1 MFRLATRQRRFL
13 HSTSSVF
20 NTTAT
25 LSKADVFNPKTWK
38 GLPAPQILDLY
49 YARHQEL
56 GKNYRPNGDE
66 LNALMGIASDIG
78 MDARDLK
85 SLYDANEFFY
95 IPHTGKNEVTE
106 LPSLAQDLVQEH
118 REQRFYNRLAAH
130 DLPQLVQFRKP
141 YERPNL
147 KTHPITYKYTQ
158 YVGEEHPNSKKVVLK
173 CNVAELP
180 NMTAQEQHALKLLAT
195 TRYDYQT
202 DVLKFS
208 SDRFPEPRQN
218 AKYLSDVLNK
228 LISEAKANVEE
239 LKDIPLDKRHIN
251 ARSMRKKTK
260 GKINEFPKEWERP
273 QDAPK
278 EPFNAA
284 RLILKSK
291 NL

>member
-1 MFRLATRQRRFL
+1 MFRLATRQKRFL
-13 HSTSSVF
+13 HSTSGLF
-20 NTTAT
+20 NAAGTPT
-25 LSKADVFNPKTWK
+25 KADVFNPKTWK
-38 GLPAPQILDLY
+38 GLPAPQVLDLY

-56 GKNYRPNGDE
+56 GRNYKPNNDE
-66 LNALMGIASDIG
+66 LSALMGIASDIG
-78 MDARDLK
+78 MDAKDLK
-85 SLYDANEFFY
+85 TLYDANEFFY

-141 YERPNL
+141 YQRPDL

-173 CNVAELP
+173 CNVADLP
-180 NMTAQEQHALKLLAT
+180 NMSEQELHALKLLAT

-228 LISEAKANVEE
+228 LILEAKANAKEF
-239 LKDIPLDKRHIN
+239 KDVPLDKRHIN
-251 ARSMRKKTK
+251 ARTMRKKTK
-260 GKINEFPKEWERP
+260 GKIKRMGTS
-273 QDAPK
+273 
-278 EPFNAA
+278 A
-284 RLILKSK
+284 RCSK
-291 NL
+291 GTI